1 MLKKKMNRIICFL
14 LFISNIS
21 FAQTKPNF
29 GKTKSYTYWP
39 RIAGFKMG
47 ITGSDYYRDA
57 KDKFQKPL
65 KEPNLG
71 LNIGLVADIINLRW
85 FATQAELAF
94 VMKGAKET
102 FINGEETIKTKSN
115 LNYLQFD
122 LIPLQLKPLG
132 FPRFNP
138 YVSGGLYWAKLVSSK
153 FEYTISRSLNGT
165 EFIDEPAPLKVIDLN
180 KNDKG
185 YFLNAGLKMK
195 RFGIEYRHEFGLS
208 EIIKGTNIKNQLNN
222 ITLKFTY

>member
-1 MLKKKMNRIICFL
+1 MIMRIFF
-14 LFISNIS
+14 LFIFFTNLLV
-21 FAQTKPNF
+21 AQTKPNF
-29 GKTKSYTYWP
+29 GKTKSYTYRP

-47 ITGSDYYRDA
+47 ITGSDYYRDV

-85 FATQAELAF
+85 IATQAELAF
-94 VMKGAKET
+94 VMKGSKET

-115 LNYLQFD
+115 LNYIQFD
-122 LIPLQLKPLG
+122 LIPIQLKPLG

-138 YVSGGLYWAKLVSSK
+138 YASGGLYWAKLVSNK
-153 FEYTISRSLNGT
+153 FEYSISRTLNGT
-165 EFIDEPAPLKVIDLN
+165 QFVDETKTLIIPNLN
-180 KNDKG
+180 KNDNG
-185 YFLNAGLKMK
+185 YFLNAGIKMN
-195 RFGIEYRHEFGLS
+195 RFGIEFRHEFGQS

-222 ITLKFTY
+222 ITLKVTY